1 MTVDKNYM
9 LLIITDRAI
18 DAICFFE
25 THEEA
30 YQAMLSDFA
39 GCIDYEITDLIP
51 KKGIYD
57 DEDWYFD
64 DYGAWSNL
72 HNTDVDWD
80 IIDLTKAREND
91 RISTL

>member
-30 YQAMLSDFA
+30 YQATTALLKLSRNFYA
-39 GCIDYEITDLIP
+39 ALPSGESGAY
-51 KKGIYD
+51 IYMSG
-57 DEDWYFD
+57 E
-64 DYGAWSNL
+64 
-72 HNTDVDWD
+72 
-80 IIDLTKAREND
+80 
-91 RISTL
+91 

>member
-39 GCIDYEITDLIP
+39 ECIDYEITDLLP

-72 HNTDVDWD
+72 HHTDVDWD